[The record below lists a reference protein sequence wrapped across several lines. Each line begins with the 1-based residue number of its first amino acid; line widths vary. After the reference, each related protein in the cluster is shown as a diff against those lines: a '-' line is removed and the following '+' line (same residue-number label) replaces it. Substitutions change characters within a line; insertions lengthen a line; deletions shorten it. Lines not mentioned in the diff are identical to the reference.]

1 MEKTS
6 VKSISLFLVLLASL
20 LTGCTQS
27 VAEQFIQGKW
37 AQGNVH
43 YWAEW
48 NFDNGTYW
56 YEYDDTH
63 QNIFQTG
70 RYVVIE
76 SGEDYILLELVEQQG
91 GVPTIEDKVELRI
104 TFDREANTV
113 HIRRSDFTRVSS
125 STLKDLT
132 TQQAPKPY

>member
-1 MEKTS
+1 MNKTS
-6 VKSISLFLVLLASL
+6 VLKFFLFLFLLVIVLTS
-20 LTGCTQS
+20 CTQS
-27 VAEQFIQGKW
+27 PAEQFIQGKW

-63 QNIFQTG
+63 LNIYQTG
-70 RYVVIE
+70 SYIVIE
-76 SGEDYILLELVEQQG
+76 SGEDYILLELVDQQG
-91 GVPTIEDKVELRI
+91 GVPSIEDKAELRI
-104 TFDREANTV
+104 NFNREADTV

-132 TQQAPKPY
+132 TQQAP